1 MPGAGLST
9 AAMISDPS
17 SRGPS
22 NGTQCALEQASRS
35 GFSGG
40 WPAVSNVAQNV
51 GFSPGGWGEA
61 GPGAG
66 GGPQLLPHEV
76 AERSGVMKLYLSVI
90 QHLSSNGLAG
100 VLSSPTNSPYLGGV
114 LRSVLGGIPG
124 SEDAATKKTCL
135 YIFALLLG
143 GFNRGR
149 SGASLADRSPG
160 SGSGATPGSNATA
173 VKGASLTADGAGVLQ
188 RRGPA
193 GKGGGLWQGTGATV
207 DMEPP
212 VRAGVID
219 FVLSEVVPAA
229 LRCLIDGTPAGLD
242 IRDAIGLSAVV
253 HMGGLFREAL
263 VTAGGSAGFVG
274 AAAVGCNCTPQVGV
288 ERKVLYVDCSSFL

>member
-1 MPGAGLST
+1 MAQK
-9 AAMISDPS
+9 S
-17 SRGPS
+17 S
-22 NGTQCALEQASRS
+22 
-35 GFSGG
+35 
-40 WPAVSNVAQNV
+40 NV
-51 GFSPGGWGEA
+51 GFFPGGWGEA
-61 GPGAG
+61 GQGAG
-66 GGPQLLPHEV
+66 GGTQLLPHEV

-114 LRSVLGGIPG
+114 LRSVLGGISG
-124 SEDAATKKTCL
+124 SEDAAMKKTCL
-135 YIFALLLG
+135 YIFSLLLG

-149 SGASLADRSPG
+149 SGGSLADGSPG
-160 SGSGATPGSNATA
+160 SGSGTTAGLNATA
-173 VKGASLTADGAGVLQ
+173 VRGATFTADGAEVATGAQ
-188 RRGPA
+188 RRAPA

-212 VRAGVID
+212 VRAAVTE

-242 IRDAIGLSAVV
+242 IRDAMGLSAVV
-253 HMGGLFREAL
+253 HMGGLLREAL

-274 AAAVGCNCTPQVGV
+274 AAAVGCNCTPQVGAESGRGMYFILV
-288 ERKVLYVDCSSFL
+288 VFLFC